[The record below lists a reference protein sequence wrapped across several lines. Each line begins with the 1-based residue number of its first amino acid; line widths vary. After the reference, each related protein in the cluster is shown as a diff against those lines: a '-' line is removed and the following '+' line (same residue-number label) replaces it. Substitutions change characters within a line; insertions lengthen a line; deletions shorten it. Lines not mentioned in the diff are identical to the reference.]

1 MSTAYTTK
9 FQLDISKALAE
20 LKRFQ
25 KAKDKVLKSNNAKFK
40 IDTTKAISEI
50 NKLSK
55 LKKRSF
61 ESNPSK
67 FKIDISKA
75 TKDIRNLKNISRN
88 AGEQAGI
95 SFGKLFTANLSSFLT
110 GSAIISVFNGLT
122 GSITDFG
129 KSVFDTFTDVDEQLA
144 NIQKTTGLTGEE
156 LDSLQSDVFKDI
168 GRGTR
173 TANKELLKIVET
185 GGRLGISE
193 KKDLIPFVKGI
204 NKINVALGDE
214 FVGGGEEA
222 VSVVGKLVGSFEELR
237 SLPIDQ
243 SLDKIG
249 SAINEV
255 GSNSK
260 GTGGNLA
267 NFIGRVGQLPD
278 AIKPSVSSTVA
289 LGAVLEGAD
298 ISAEIASG
306 GITNL
311 LLTASKNLPKF
322 AKQMNIGAESA
333 KNLLETD
340 PGKFAVEF
348 SKSLQGLSADELS
361 STLDN
366 LKIGSQETIK
376 TVGALGS
383 RTDEYSKLQDI
394 ANGQIKD
401 ATSLTNEYNVKNKT
415 ARANIAKLSNRL
427 NEGRLKIGEF
437 GEAFLQNLPFLDK
450 FSTRL
455 VELTD
460 SILDLDFKEAGANLG
475 KNLSES
481 LASIELDG
489 LKNLSKDVKDIF
501 KDVNVEGI
509 KGVFDTIKK
518 SLNDVDFDT
527 LKKGFSEFAGNT
539 LKLGFNQIKDFI
551 NVLTTLVTQVD
562 VQTFFKAFGST
573 LEILTNNIL
582 PALLPLIQSFFGL
595 SNNFFIAV
603 GNIFLPIID
612 SLINGFN
619 FLATNVFPV
628 LAEVFTNTLSPA
640 FQDLFNSVSELLTNI
655 MPALNLLSL
664 TVGGTLVGAIGVF
677 IVALTGIFVV
687 LAKLTQGII
696 AVISTFV
703 KLTNIVIQFTANSIQ
718 SINNFVTQSIQFF
731 NNLVSSV
738 LKLFDNLVSGG
749 EAKFNELSTNSQNQ
763 ITQMSTSLGTI
774 FTSLK
779 DSVINIITQLVF
791 DAIAKAAEFSSG
803 MSEAFNGAVTSA
815 VTAMQSLP
823 SQILSIL
830 NNTASQALSGARSI
844 GVNIGEG
851 MAGGIRSKIKQVA
864 KEAARMAEN
873 ALRAAKSALGIN
885 SPSKKVR
892 DQVAKNYIL
901 GYPAAFKKY
910 GGNIMNSVKNFN
922 KNILSTAKDTLSG
935 SLNDVDLGNNRLSNI
950 DIPNPNSM
958 SNSLSRQSNT
968 TNNNQKTITQNNNI
982 TVQSNQ
988 PNDIASDIMKHL
1000 NLITA

>member
-75 TKDIRNLKNISRN
+75 TKDIRNLKNISRKT
-88 AGEQAGI
+88 GEQAGT
-95 SFGKLFTANLSSFLT
+95 SFGKLFTANLSSLLT
-110 GSAIISVFNGLT
+110 GSAIIGVFNGLT
-122 GSITDFG
+122 SSITNFG
-129 KSVFDTFTDVDEQLA
+129 KSVFNTFADVDEQLA
-144 NIQKTTGLTGEE
+144 NIQKTTGLTGKE

-168 GRGTR
+168 GRDTR

-278 AIKPSVSSTVA
+278 AIKPSISSTVA

-333 KNLLETD
+333 RNLLETD

-361 STLDN
+361 STLDS

-383 RTDEYSKLQDI
+383 RTDEYSKLQNI
-394 ANGQIKD
+394 ANGQIKE
-401 ATSLTNEYNVKNKT
+401 ATSLTNEYNVKNNT
-415 ARANIAKLSNRL
+415 TRANIAKLNNRL
-427 NEGRLKIGEF
+427 SEGRLKVGEF

-475 KNLSES
+475 KKLSES

-489 LKNLSKDVKDIF
+489 LKNLSKDI
-501 KDVNVEGI
+501 EGVINNIDFNGLIGLFDSI
-509 KGVFDTIKK
+509 KSNLSNIDLSG
-518 SLNDVDFDT
+518 L
-527 LKKGFSEFAGNT
+527 SEFTGDGLLIALNA
-539 LKLGFNQIKDFI
+539 IKDFTNI
-551 NVLTTLVTQVD
+551 LAGLNAQPFFDGIAFMFENLVT
-562 VQTFFKAFGST
+562 SI
-573 LEILTNNIL
+573 EIAKNLIL
-582 PALLPLIQSFFGL
+582 PT
-595 SNNFFIAV
+595 
-603 GNIFLPIID
+603 ID
-612 SLINGFN
+612 LMVNGFN
-619 FLATNVFPV
+619 FLAINVFPMLIKV
-628 LAEVFTNTLSPA
+628 SGEFLLA
-640 FQDLFNSVSELLTNI
+640 FQDLITSINEFLTNSI
-655 MPALNLLSL
+655 PAFNLLGFI
-664 TVGGTLVGAIGVF
+664 VGGTLVGAIGVF
-677 IVALTGIFVV
+677 IIALTGIFVV
-687 LAKLTQGII
+687 LAKLGQGI
-696 AVISTFV
+696 AVVISTFV
-703 KLTNIVIQFTANSIQ
+703 KLTNIIIQFTANSIQ

-731 NNLVSSV
+731 NNFVTQSIQLFNNLVSSV
-738 LKLFDNLVSGG
+738 LKFFDNLVSGG
-749 EAKFNELSTNSQNQ
+749 KAKFSELSTNSQNQ
-763 ITQMSTSLGTI
+763 ITQMSTSLGSI
-774 FTSLK
+774 FTGLK

-791 DAIAKAAEFSSG
+791 DAIAKVAEFSSG
-803 MSEAFNGAVTSA
+803 MSEAFNNAVTSA

-830 NNTASQALSGARSI
+830 NNTASQVLSGARSI
-844 GVNIGEG
+844 GVNIGKG
-851 MAGGIRSKIKQVA
+851 MAGGIRSKIQQVA
-864 KEAARMAEN
+864 NEARRMAEN
-873 ALRAAKSALGIN
+873 ALKAAKSALGIN

-892 DQVAKNYIL
+892 DEVGKNYAL

-910 GGNIMNSVKNFN
+910 GGNIMNSVKDFN

-935 SLNDVDLGNNRLSNI
+935 SLNNVDLGNNRLNNI